1 MSGEFEPAIGA
12 RVWLGEML
20 FAGIDAVAICLP
32 RDGRVLAVERV
43 EAPGVLC
50 MPGGKVERSD
60 RTIRDAARRELFEE
74 TGIRLHAK
82 CFEWLGAVEVPSSR
96 REQPR
101 GVAVYLVSVPAKPDE
116 RRCEPGMRP
125 RWHELDDL
133 CDVAKHGRFAR
144 AAMLARWRLADQRL
158 NGNRRA
164 IASV

>member
-12 RVWLGEML
+12 RIWLGEML

-32 RDGRVLAVERV
+32 LHVYPGFVLAVERV
-43 EAPGVLC
+43 ESPGVIC

-74 TGIRLHAK
+74 TGIQLHAK

-96 REQPR
+96 REQPL
-101 GVAVYLVSVPAKPDE
+101 GVAVYLVHTTEYPDD

-144 AAMLARWRLADQRL
+144 SAMLARWRLA
-158 NGNRRA
+158 A
-164 IASV
+164 IA

>member
-43 EAPGVLC
+43 ESPGVLC
-50 MPGGKVERSD
+50 MPGGKVERGE
-60 RTIRDAARRELFEE
+60 RIRDAARRELIEE
-74 TGIRLHAK
+74 TGIRLHTK
-82 CFEWLGAVEVPSSR
+82 CFRWLGAVEVPSSR
-96 REQPR
+96 REQPL
-101 GVAVYLVSVPAKPDE
+101 GVAVYLVYTTSHPDN
-116 RRCEPGMRP
+116 RRCESGMRP

-144 AAMLARWRLADQRL
+144 AAMLARWRLA
-158 NGNRRA
+158 A
-164 IASV
+164 IG

>member
-1 MSGEFEPAIGA
+1 VSGEFEPAIGA

-50 MPGGKVERSD
+50 MPGGHVERSD
-60 RTIRDAARRELFEE
+60 RTIRGAARREFGEE
-74 TGIRLHAK
+74 AGIWLDAK
-82 CFEWLGAVEVPSSR
+82 CFQWLGAVEI
-96 REQPR
+96 EQPNGAR
-101 GVAVYLVSVPAKPDE
+101 FGVAVYIVHTTSRPDE

-125 RWHELDDL
+125 RWHGLDDL

-144 AAMLARWRLADQRL
+144 AAMLARWRLA
-158 NGNRRA
+158 A
-164 IASV
+164 IG

>member
-43 EAPGVLC
+43 ESPGVLC

-60 RTIRDAARRELFEE
+60 RTIREAARRELLEE
-74 TGIRLHAK
+74 TGIRLHSGW
-82 CFEWLGAVEVPSSR
+82 FEWLGAVEI
-96 REQPR
+96 EQPDGACF
-101 GVAVYLVSVPAKPDE
+101 GVAVYLASVPMQPDE

-125 RWHELDDL
+125 RWHDLDDL

-144 AAMLARWRLADQRL
+144 AAMLARWRLA
-158 NGNRRA
+158 A
-164 IASV
+164 IG